1 MTHRS
6 TFERHIFA
14 PIFENK
20 TNRSSRQLAGPTMA
34 PLSRVAV
41 GCFVHTSVIF
51 SRVSGV
57 IAPFDRACRNDLVC
71 SFFMCAEFFF
81 FFENSDR
88 LLCGWIWIFWKVD
101 GIYFDLSWFSKIS
114 WIVGLWGFVIVI
126 WWVYFYFE
134 LRLMEFV
141 WVWIWNFCIARFDL
155 IQIKFNFL
163 NIKINLWLYW
173 NKLKEINF
181 NVSILRDLK
190 WLWKL
195 FSNYSFISV
204 WFSHSKFNFL
214 MQIKF
219 NLLNIKFNF
228 LKIKLILL
236 EWIENWKV
244 LLKQL
249 S

>member
-1 MTHRS
+1 M
-6 TFERHIFA
+6 FIF
-14 PIFENK
+14 
-20 TNRSSRQLAGPTMA
+20 
-34 PLSRVAV
+34 
-41 GCFVHTSVIF
+41 H
-51 SRVSGV
+51 
-57 IAPFDRACRNDLVC
+57 VC
-71 SFFMCAEFFF
+71 WIFF

-141 WVWIWNFCIARFDL
+141 WVWIWNFCIARFDF
-155 IQIKFNFL
+155 IQIEFKFL

-204 WFSHSKFNFL
+204 WFLHSKFNFL

-219 NLLNIKFNF
+219 NLLNFKNQINPFGVDWKLESIIKTVVIV
-228 LKIKLILL
+228 IKEIHLILQFD
-236 EWIENWKV
+236 IYN
-244 LLKQL
+244 L
-249 S
+249 SCWFL